1 MPDLASHRRH
11 WTWAVLGSLALA
23 VSAWLLQPWLNDD
36 ADDAMA
42 RLRSTRSLRIGYA
55 VEPPYAWMDG
65 QGRLVGEAPE
75 LAQRVATAL
84 GADRIDWVQTEF
96 GRLIPELR
104 QGRFDVIAAGM
115 FITRPRAAEVR
126 FSRPTLRVETG
137 WLAAAP
143 GRVTGL
149 SYAAAAQQPHLRI
162 AVLTQSVELARLQAL
177 QVPAAR
183 LVEVPDAR
191 AGTAAVLAGRAD
203 ALALSWPSVQ
213 HLAAG
218 AGGRL
223 VAERARPSGDGPA
236 ESLGYAAF
244 EFRLADA
251 ALARAWDEALGVML
265 GDPLHLALL
274 ARLGLG
280 ADDLPDRRSADQ
292 VLAR

>member
-1 MPDLASHRRH
+1 MS
-11 WTWAVLGSLALA
+11 
-23 VSAWLLQPWLNDD
+23 
-36 ADDAMA
+36 

-55 VEPPYAWMDG
+55 VEPPYAWVDG

-84 GADRIDWVQTEF
+84 GADRIEWVQTEF

-104 QGRFDVIAAGM
+104 QGRFDVVAAGM
-115 FITRPRAAEVR
+115 FITAERAAQLR
-126 FSRPTLRVETG
+126 FSRPTLRVEAG
-137 WLAAAP
+137 WLSAAP

-149 SYAAAAQQPHLRI
+149 SYAAAARQAHLRI
-162 AVLTQSVELARLQAL
+162 AVLPQSVERARLQAL
-177 QVPAAR
+177 EVPAER

-191 AGTAAVLAGRAD
+191 AGAAAVLAGRVD

-218 AGGRL
+218 ASGRL
-223 VAERARPSGDGPA
+223 VAERARAAGEGPA
-236 ESLGYAAF
+236 ESLGYTAF
-244 EFRLADA
+244 EFRLADE
-251 ALARAWDEALGVML
+251 ALARAWDQALAVML
-265 GDPLHLALL
+265 GDATHLALL